1 MRRILLA
8 VPLLVAC
15 SAAPEDAS
23 SGSEELTATDPVS
36 SAVTQ
41 SCSTT
46 SVKGLSQQLVDEI
59 NCLSPGTLSSIA
71 SIKGLSLGSAV
82 FPYLQTPAATALSK
96 AVSARGTTMTMNSAL
111 RTLPQQYLLYEWYL
125 QGRCGIGLAASPG
138 NSNHESGLAVDI
150 EDNTGWNSY
159 MSARGWKWFGSA
171 DPVHF
176 DYVSG
181 GVDLRGPSVLAF
193 QKLWNENNPNDT
205 IAEDGD
211 YGPDTE
217 KRIVKSPIGGFAKGA
232 TCKQT
237 PQDAGTPPKDAGA
250 AKDASPEAHADA
262 GPQAPGADSG
272 TDQPPSQPESGGCN
286 ASGGDP
292 SFALF
297 LVVFVASCG
306 KKRRVLKRATPWPA
320 SPSKTA
326 SSVKRTVSRS
336 SSWPPTAPASS

>member
-1 MRRILLA
+1 MRRLLLA

-15 SAAPEDAS
+15 SASPEDLAAS
-23 SGSEELTATDPVS
+23 SSEEELTATDPVS
-36 SAVTQ
+36 MAVAQ
-41 SCSTT
+41 SCTTT

-71 SIKGLSLGSAV
+71 SIKGLSIGSAV
-82 FPYLQTPAATALSK
+82 FPYLQTPAANALGK
-96 AVSARGTTMTMNSAL
+96 AVAARGTTMTMNSAL

-125 QGRCGIGLAASPG
+125 QGRCGIGLAAKPG

-150 EDNTGWNSY
+150 EDNGGWNSY
-159 MSARGWKWFGSA
+159 MTSKGWKWLGSS

-181 GVDLRGPSVLAF
+181 GIDLRGPSVLAF

-217 KRIVKSPIGGFAKGA
+217 KRLTKSPVGGFPKGA

-237 PQDAGTPPKDAGA
+237 TQDAGTTPKDAGT
-250 AKDASPEAHADA
+250 KADA
-262 GPQAPGADSG
+262 APDAHSDANVTPEPDSG
-272 TDQPPSQPESGGCN
+272 AQPPPPQGSGGCN

-292 SFALF
+292 SFALI
-297 LVVFVASCG
+297 FVILGACCG

-320 SPSKTA
+320 SP
-326 SSVKRTVSRS
+326 
-336 SSWPPTAPASS
+336 

>member
-8 VPLLVAC
+8 LPFLVAC
-15 SAAPEDAS
+15 SAAPDDSAS
-23 SGSEELTATDPVS
+23 SGEDLSATDPVS
-36 SAVTQ
+36 AAVTQ

-59 NCLSPGTLSSIA
+59 NCLSPNTLTSIA
-71 SIKGLSLGSAV
+71 NIQGVSLGSAV
-82 FPYLQTPAATALSK
+82 FPFLQTPAANALSK
-96 AVSARGTTMTMNSAL
+96 AVAARGTTMTMSSAL

-150 EDNTGWNSY
+150 DDESGWNSF
-159 MSARGWKWFGSA
+159 MSAHGWKWYGSA

-176 DYVSG
+176 DYVAG

-193 QKLWNENNPNDT
+193 QKLWNENNPNDK
-205 IAEDGD
+205 IAEDSD

-217 KRIVKSPIGGFAKGA
+217 KRVMQSPVGGFPKGA
-232 TCKQT
+232 TCAN
-237 PQDAGTPPKDAGA
+237 PPDAGPPPPKDAGTA
-250 AKDASPEAHADA
+250 ADAKPDAQPDASQETPEPDA
-262 GPQAPGADSG
+262 GAPPQTQETS
-272 TDQPPSQPESGGCN
+272 GCN

-292 SFALF
+292 SFAVL
-297 LVVFVASCG
+297 LVVLGACCG

-320 SPSKTA
+320 SP
-326 SSVKRTVSRS
+326 
-336 SSWPPTAPASS
+336 

>member
-1 MRRILLA
+1 MRRVLLSL
-8 VPLLVAC
+8 PLLVAC
-15 SAAPEDAS
+15 SAAPEDGAAS
-23 SGSEELTATDPVS
+23 SGEDLSATDPVS

-71 SIKGLSLGSAV
+71 SIKGLSLGAAV
-82 FPYLQTPAATALSK
+82 FPYLQTPAATALGK

-159 MSARGWKWFGSA
+159 MSAHGWKWYGSG

-181 GVDLRGPSVLAF
+181 GIDLRGPSVLAF
-193 QKLWNENNPNDT
+193 QKLWNSNNPNDK
-205 IAEDGD
+205 IAEDGA

-217 KRIVKSPIGGFAKGA
+217 KRLTKSPVGGFPIGA
-232 TCKQT
+232 TCTQS
-237 PQDAGTPPKDAGA
+237 PPDAGPPPPKDAGTKADGA
-250 AKDASPEAHADA
+250 ADAHADA
-262 GPQAPGADSG
+262 TPVTPEPDAGGTTTPPQETS
-272 TDQPPSQPESGGCN
+272 GCN
-286 ASGGDP
+286 AGGGDP
-292 SFALF
+292 SWALL
-297 LVVFVASCG
+297 LVIFGACCG

-320 SPSKTA
+320 SP
-326 SSVKRTVSRS
+326 
-336 SSWPPTAPASS
+336 

>member
-1 MRRILLA
+1 LRRILLA
-8 VPLLVAC
+8 LPLLVAC
-15 SAAPEDAS
+15 SAAPEGEGS
-23 SGSEELTATDPVS
+23 SSEELTSTDPVS
-36 SAVTQ
+36 LAVTQ

-71 SIKGLSLGSAV
+71 SIKDVSLGSAV

-96 AVSARGTTMTMNSAL
+96 AVAARGTTMTINSAL

-125 QGRCGIGLAASPG
+125 QGRCGIGLAAKPG

-150 EDNTGWNSY
+150 DDNTGWNSF
-159 MSARGWKWFGSA
+159 MSAHGWKWYGSA

-181 GVDLRGPSVLAF
+181 GIDLRGPSVLAF

-205 IAEDGD
+205 IAEDGS

-217 KRIVKSPIGGFAKGA
+217 TRLTKSPVGGFAKGA
-232 TCKQT
+232 TCTQT
-237 PQDAGTPPKDAGA
+237 PQDAGTPPKDAGT
-250 AKDASPEAHADA
+250 KPDASAPDAHADA
-262 GPQAPGADSG
+262 APQTPEPDAG
-272 TDQPPSQPESGGCN
+272 TTPEPSQAGGCN

-292 SFALF
+292 SFALL
-297 LVVFVASCG
+297 LVVFAASCG
-306 KKRRVLKRATPWPA
+306 KRRRVLKRATPWLA
-320 SPSKTA
+320 SP
-326 SSVKRTVSRS
+326 
-336 SSWPPTAPASS
+336 